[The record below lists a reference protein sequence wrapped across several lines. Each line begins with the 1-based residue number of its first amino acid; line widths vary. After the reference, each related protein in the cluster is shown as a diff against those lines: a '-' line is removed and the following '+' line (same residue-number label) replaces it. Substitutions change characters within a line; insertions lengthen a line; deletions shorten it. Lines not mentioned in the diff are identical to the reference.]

1 MSADAMSPRERWL
14 AVLRREKPDRV
25 PMDYWGTDETTE
37 MLKRHLGCPRLRDL
51 VEKLHI
57 DLVVRAEPR
66 YVGPSLS
73 SGTDAFGRVFRYVET
88 AGGVYE
94 ECVFHPLAD
103 FDSPGEIEKNY
114 TWPSPDWWSVD
125 GLAEKIEEWAEYP
138 IRGGGSEPFL
148 IYKDLRGPEQ
158 AFIDLIENPDMVHF
172 CLDRLFGLALEKSR
186 RVYEALPGKILLSYV
201 AEDMGGQEDLMMSVK
216 HIREFL
222 LPGMKRV
229 IDQAREAGAFI
240 FHHNDG
246 NCRRILPDMIEL
258 GIDILNP
265 VQWRCPGMDREGLKR
280 DFGSRLIFHGGV
292 DNQSTLPFGTVE
304 DVRREVRDNLRILG
318 EGGGYI
324 LAPCHN
330 IQAMTPAENIVA
342 MYETGYAEG
351 RN

>member
-1 MSADAMSPRERWL
+1 MSADAMSPRERWQ

-37 MLKRHLGCPRLRDL
+37 MLMRHLGCPRLRDL

-66 YVGPSLS
+66 YIGPPLPH
-73 SGTDAFGRVFRYVET
+73 GTDAFGRIFRYVDT
-88 AGGVYE
+88 VGGVYE
-94 ECVFHPLAD
+94 ECVFHPLAV
-103 FDSPGEIEKNY
+103 FSSPAGIEKNY
-114 TWPSPDWWSVD
+114 TWPSPDWWDVE
-125 GLAEKIEEWAEYP
+125 GLDDKLEGWEDYP
-138 IRGGGSEPFL
+138 VRGGGSEPFL
-148 IYKDLRGPEQ
+148 IYKDLRGPER
-158 AFIDLIENPDMVHF
+158 AFMDLIENPELVHY
-172 CLDRLFGLALEKSR
+172 CLDRLFGIALEKSR

-222 LPGMKRV
+222 LPGMKKV

-246 NCRRILPDMIEL
+246 NCRRILPDMIQL

-265 VQWRCPGMDREGLKR
+265 VQWRCPGMDRAGLKR
-280 DFGSRLIFHGGV
+280 EFGSRLIFHGGV
-292 DNQSTLPFGTVE
+292 DNQSTLPFGTIE

-330 IQAMTPAENIVA
+330 IQAMTPPENIVA

>member
-1 MSADAMSPRERWL
+1 MSADAMSPRERWQ

-37 MLKRHLGCPRLRDL
+37 MLMRHLGCPRLRDL

-66 YVGPSLS
+66 YIGPPLPH
-73 SGTDAFGRVFRYVET
+73 GTDAFGRIFRYVDT
-88 AGGVYE
+88 VGGVYE
-94 ECVFHPLAD
+94 ECVFHPLAV
-103 FDSPGEIEKNY
+103 FSSPAGIEKNY
-114 TWPSPDWWSVD
+114 TWPSPDWWDVE
-125 GLAEKIEEWAEYP
+125 GLDDKLEGWEDYP
-138 IRGGGSEPFL
+138 VRGGGSEPFL
-148 IYKDLRGPEQ
+148 IYKDLRGPER
-158 AFIDLIENPDMVHF
+158 AFMDLIENPELVHY
-172 CLDRLFGLALEKSR
+172 CLDRLFGIALEKSR

-222 LPGMKRV
+222 LPGMKKV

-246 NCRRILPDMIEL
+246 NCRRILPDMIQL

-265 VQWRCPGMDREGLKR
+265 VQWRCPGMDRAGLKR

-330 IQAMTPAENIVA
+330 IQAMTPPENIVA